1 MQAWWIYINTEQKGH
16 KKQDR
21 GCQWIEMGIRTNTHK
36 SPVLMLSVTKD
47 SWEALQVISDEGM
60 DRDNITGLV
69 LGAQDEDITLINS
82 H

>member
-1 MQAWWIYINTEQKGH
+1 MNIYQHRTKRPQETGQGLSVDRNGD
-16 KKQDR
+16 QDKHPQ
-21 GCQWIEMGIRTNTHK
+21 GPVK